1 MCATVLFVD
10 AWVQESRAKR
20 NPPPRRGLG
29 LTPTGVLYSDDL
41 TLLCEATWDQV
52 FGVALVPAAAPTR
65 AFILVPR
72 KPPQPPWFEVRVRDI
87 PPEVNDLGALATL
100 VRGRIVQR
108 GYRDVG
114 PRRPLLEA
122 DVLMQRVLE
131 RADLPGALEVPVGA
145 GPGGWWRRSLDLFA
159 AGSAGGLAGLYA
171 GALTGNP
178 ALAVGAA
185 VAGVVVGA
193 GVPVALASNW
203 RSVRLRARKPR
214 VLVLA
219 PDGCVVG
226 LPQGPRAFSWPSI
239 ATFRE
244 STHQPPGREN
254 ATARRCLELVLAD
267 GNIAGRIDAAW
278 FAEPLELIVAV
289 AEAYRQRQTAS
300 RSVAE
305 R

>member
-1 MCATVLFVD
+1 MD
-10 AWVQESRAKR
+10 DWVKARPYISDPAL
-20 NPPPRRGLG
+20 RRGLR
-29 LTPTGVLYSDDL
+29 LTPTGVAYVESGNAY
-41 TLLCEATWDQV
+41 EATWDQV
-52 FGVALVPAAAPTR
+52 FGVALVPSEAPKR

-72 KPPQPPWFEVRVRDI
+72 KPPQPPWFEVRPQDL
-87 PPEVNDLGALATL
+87 PEEVADLEALGNL
-100 VRGRIVQR
+100 VRNRIAQR
-108 GYRDVG
+108 GYRDMG
-114 PRRPLLEA
+114 PRRPLLDAES
-122 DVLMQRVLE
+122 LMQRVLA
-131 RADLPGALEVPVGA
+131 RGDLPGALEVPVGA

-185 VAGVVVGA
+185 AAGVIFGA
-193 GVPVALASNW
+193 SVPVAMASNW

-226 LPQGPRAFSWPSI
+226 LPQGPRAFSWPDVAAFS
-239 ATFRE
+239 E
-244 STHQPPGREN
+244 SKHQPPGREN
-254 ATARRCLELVLAD
+254 APPRRCLQLTLAD

-289 AEAYRQRQTAS
+289 AEAYRKRQARAQS
-300 RSVAE
+300 NA
-305 R
+305 